1 MFLNTLSVTK
11 KVVSTSIQKSKEG
24 FTRQDLCSKTGN
36 RKFCDTA
43 VNEVNEVIDHIK
55 CFPIIDPHY
64 VREQSNHNYV
74 SSDLIVAK
82 LYTFYREK
90 RTIYKVGKETIRNIF
105 NEKINISFHKPKKD
119 ICEVCIEFQNATQ
132 DKLLDLNDKHTDHQV
147 NETIAWELKSNYKL
161 IAAENTSLKF

>member
-43 VNEVNEVIDHIK
+43 VNEVIDHIK
-55 CFPIIDPHY
+55 SFPIIVSHY

-74 SSDLIVAK
+74 SSDLIVAR
-82 LYTFYREK
+82 LYTFYMEK
-90 RTIYKVGKETIRNIF
+90 RAIYKVGKETTRNIF
-105 NEKINISFHKPKKD
+105 NEKINISFHKP
-119 ICEVCIEFQNATQ
+119 
-132 DKLLDLNDKHTDHQV
+132 
-147 NETIAWELKSNYKL
+147 
-161 IAAENTSLKF
+161 